1 MKDCLERWVF
11 WTLKV
16 PRGVPSPRVAIM
28 KEKLVLTLP
37 SGIHWNIKGLSQE
50 PLWAEAISTD
60 MTFGCQWQF
69 YDSLYS
75 CDQNRDAEMIPLPL
89 RRRKLVSQSEWARN
103 HTPLSSSWLSEAPA
117 RWHGGSCIPL
127 PRPPFF
133 SAYRLIAY
141 GKCCVQISRAIESC
155 VLPNVHLFFFLL
167 FFSPSPPPRLS
178 LPLSLS
184 LYLSLPS
191 PPSVSLKG

>member
-1 MKDCLERWVF
+1 
-11 WTLKV
+11 
-16 PRGVPSPRVAIM
+16 M

-37 SGIHWNIKGLSQE
+37 SGVHWNIKGLSQE
-50 PLWAEAISTD
+50 PLWAVAFSTD

-75 CDQNRDAEMIPLPL
+75 CDQNRDVEMIPLPL

-155 VLPNVHLFFFLL
+155 VLPNVHLLFFLL
-167 FFSPSPPPRLS
+167 FFP
-178 LPLSLS
+178 
-184 LYLSLPS
+184 PS
-191 PPSVSLKG
+191 PPSLSVSVPLSVSFPPFSSLCLSQRLRVVNFFVQLSHAYSKP